1 MCYTECVPSAPPA
14 AETLKDR
21 ACRRNDAVG
30 ASTFCCCFTPAT
42 TLQTVEAPAPS
53 EEEPAGLMQA
63 DKRRRGEEERRR
75 RELRYE
81 PRGFVCLRLKVI
93 LPLIQQQNFTENSLA
108 PKSFRNML
116 QVQVIPSLTYSPT
129 HEQGREITN
138 LDRVSNR

>member
-63 DKRRRGEEERRR
+63 DKRRRGEEMR
-75 RELRYE
+75 
-81 PRGFVCLRLKVI
+81 
-93 LPLIQQQNFTENSLA
+93 A
-108 PKSFRNML
+108 P
-116 QVQVIPSLTYSPT
+116 I
-129 HEQGREITN
+129 
-138 LDRVSNR
+138 